1 MGKHAQSIDS
11 QILQRVKTRGRG
23 WVFTASN
30 FVDLGSRDA
39 VDKTLSRQSQAGIIR
54 KLARGIYDYPGK
66 DPQLGL
72 LSPSIDA
79 IAKALRGRDAIRLQ
93 PAGGYAA
100 NLLGLSDQVPAK
112 IVFLTDGTP
121 RWIQIGKLQ
130 IILKRTTPRNMMTA
144 GKISGLV
151 IQALRHLGQR
161 HVDDRVLKI
170 LRRRLSAADKRQILK
185 NFRYALGMDCQVHA
199 TGRRYGAWMHIVRR
213 NCGGGSRT
221 VILQQPVRK
230 LVGSNLSQPV
240 TEKLSRQPDLSTDS
254 GLFPFSAFRFQ
265 PLPYDSRQ
273 SA

>member
-130 IILKRTTPRNMMTA
+130 IIFKRTTPRNMMTA

-151 IQALRHLGQR
+151 IQALRHLGQH
-161 HVDDRVLKI
+161 HVDDSVLTT
-170 LRRRLSAADKRQILK
+170 LRRRLSPADKRQLLK
-185 NFRYALGMDCQVHA
+185 NFRYAPTWIARFMRQVADTELGC
-199 TGRRYGAWMHIVRR
+199 T
-213 NCGGGSRT
+213 
-221 VILQQPVRK
+221 L
-230 LVGSNLSQPV
+230 
-240 TEKLSRQPDLSTDS
+240 
-254 GLFPFSAFRFQ
+254 
-265 PLPYDSRQ
+265 
-273 SA
+273 